1 MFRRHEGVRQNHP
14 AALKPVV
21 SDGGLIAEGNFVAT
35 VGGIVP
41 DSDGIAAG
49 HSQQIRRSA
58 ACFGPVDVAASVSEW
73 TSNHSLTLAATECS
87 RPSRSLS
94 RNNSVESREL
104 RVENK
109 TRR

>member
-58 ACFGPVDVAASVSEW
+58 ACFGPVGVAASV
-73 TSNHSLTLAATECS
+73 L
-87 RPSRSLS
+87 SLS
-94 RNNSVESREL
+94 RNNSVESRGADG
-104 RVENK
+104 
-109 TRR
+109 